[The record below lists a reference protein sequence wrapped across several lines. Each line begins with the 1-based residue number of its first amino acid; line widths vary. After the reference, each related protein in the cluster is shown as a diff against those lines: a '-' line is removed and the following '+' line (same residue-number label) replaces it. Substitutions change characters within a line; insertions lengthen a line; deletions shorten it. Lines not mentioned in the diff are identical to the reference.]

1 METTEKRQRG
11 RPCLP
16 EEERERRVQERK
28 MKARQER
35 LSKKKEK
42 DPSFKPRTT
51 YDSNGRLIHRNY
63 VYKTVKTPDMTEHE
77 YMTAI
82 IDELINMPIPIDSKD
97 SREFQ
102 EYRKNR
108 IETGIDESEELFEK
122 EIDKWP
128 LPQSF

>member
-1 METTEKRQRG
+1 
-11 RPCLP
+11 
-16 EEERERRVQERK
+16 
-28 MKARQER
+28 
-35 LSKKKEK
+35 
-42 DPSFKPRTT
+42 
-51 YDSNGRLIHRNY
+51 
-63 VYKTVKTPDMTEHE
+63 
-77 YMTAI
+77 
-82 IDELINMPIPIDSKD
+82 MPIPIDSKD